1 MIEII
6 GLAHAGMTL
15 RYRAVSALDTI
26 RMASGRSCVIIIAR
40 SVGSMGVPTN
50 VARPIMSFRG
60 FSTNYVAEPRKM
72 MHSSFVEYDYP
83 CGGPVSVNRY
93 QECASGS
100 SCCPDP

>member
-1 MIEII
+1 MP
-6 GLAHAGMTL
+6 
-15 RYRAVSALDTI
+15 S
-26 RMASGRSCVIIIAR
+26 IAR

-83 CGGPVSVNRY
+83 CGGPVSENRY
-93 QECASGS
+93 QECAIPAGS
-100 SCCPDP
+100 PVGGACSIRDE